1 MKKNRIKP
9 IKIPPPTMYMLLI
22 LIGFGAGYTTNEFVA
37 SPLQVPHAQQEPN
50 QPSVYLKEGATSVCF
65 TPNKQCQL
73 QIIGE
78 INKAKDSIF
87 IQAYSFTDRDIA
99 QALVAAAHR
108 GVQVQVLLDKSNRND
123 KRSAKD
129 LIIQNNLPLRFDSP
143 AGIAH
148 SKTIIIDNQLV
159 ISGSYNFS
167 TAAYTRNTEN
177 LLILNSPGLAKEYIQ
192 NWLKRWEVSRESGV
206 NKID

>member
-9 IKIPPPTMYMLLI
+9 IKVPPPALYMLLI

-37 SPLQVPHAQQEPN
+37 VPLQNTHAQQGPN
-50 QPSVYLKEGATSVCF
+50 QASVYVKEGATSVCF
-65 TPNKQCQL
+65 TPNKKCQL

-78 INKAKDSIF
+78 INKANDSIF
-87 IQAYSFTDRDIA
+87 VQAYSFTDRDIA
-99 QALVAAAHR
+99 EALVRAAKR
-108 GVQVQVLLDKSNRND
+108 GIKVQVLLDKSNRND

-148 SKTIIIDNQLV
+148 SKTIIIDNQIV

-192 NWLKRWEVSRESGV
+192 NWLKRWEVSREPGV